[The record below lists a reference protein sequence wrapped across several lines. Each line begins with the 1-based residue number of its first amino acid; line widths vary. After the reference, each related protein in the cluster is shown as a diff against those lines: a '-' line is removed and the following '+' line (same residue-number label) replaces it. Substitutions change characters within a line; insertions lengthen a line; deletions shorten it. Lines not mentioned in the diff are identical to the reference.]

1 MVGQALLSEFD
12 VIIREDYDIQ
22 LLHGELADVAN
33 TLVGFFELLAKVES
47 QTQKEEK
54 NDKDK

>member
-1 MVGQALLSEFD
+1 MVNQALLSELD
-12 VIIREDYDIQ
+12 VIIREDYGIK
-22 LLHGELADVAN
+22 LLPGGLADVAN

-54 NDKDK
+54 NDKNK